1 MSGRFR
7 VVTTEPLKNVKPTS
21 VDRLKLVP
29 LSIPKSIELST
40 ADNDGK
46 RVYSRLVNINGF

>member
-7 VVTTEPLKNVKPTS
+7 VVTTAPLKNVKPTS
-21 VDRLKLVP
+21 VDILKLVS

-40 ADNDGK
+40 ADNDGN
-46 RVYSRLVNINGF
+46 RVNSRVVNINGI

>member
-7 VVTTEPLKNVKPTS
+7 VVTEAPLKNVKPPS
-21 VDRLKLVP
+21 VNKLKLVP
-29 LSIPKSIELST
+29 LSIPKSNELST

-46 RVYSRLVNINGF
+46 RVYSRIANVTWF

>member
-7 VVTTEPLKNVKPTS
+7 VVKTAPLKNVKPTS
-21 VDRLKLVP
+21 VDKLKLVP
-29 LSIPKSIELST
+29 LSIPKSNELST

-46 RVYSRLVNINGF
+46 RVYSRLVNVTWF